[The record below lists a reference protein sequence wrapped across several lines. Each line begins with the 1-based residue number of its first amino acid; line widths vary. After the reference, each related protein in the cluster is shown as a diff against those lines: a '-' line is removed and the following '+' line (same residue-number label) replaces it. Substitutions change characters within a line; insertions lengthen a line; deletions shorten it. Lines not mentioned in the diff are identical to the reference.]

1 MMAEIRDRIEKKKRE
16 RNKLMKSEWI
26 KIILIKIPHSVAG
39 NFCGTHDI

>member
-1 MMAEIRDRIEKKKRE
+1 MMAEITDRMGKKGG
-16 RNKLMKSEWI
+16 NKLMKSEEI